1 MVVDEYGTTLG
12 VVTPADV
19 LETIAGDLADDVS
32 ARAQV
37 VRREDDCWLVDA
49 QIELQDLERALK
61 AGGFATG
68 QGFMTLAGLILEQLQ
83 RIPQVGEVL
92 VVNGW
97 RLEIVDL
104 DGNRIDKVIVSRL
117 GGRAAR
123 V

>member
-1 MVVDEYGTTLG
+1 
-12 VVTPADV
+12 
-19 LETIAGDLADDVS
+19 
-32 ARAQV
+32 
-37 VRREDDCWLVDA
+37 
-49 QIELQDLERALK
+49 
-61 AGGFATG
+61 
-68 QGFMTLAGLILEQLQ
+68 MTLAGLLLEQLQ

-104 DGNRIDKVIVSRL
+104 DGKRIDKVIVSRL